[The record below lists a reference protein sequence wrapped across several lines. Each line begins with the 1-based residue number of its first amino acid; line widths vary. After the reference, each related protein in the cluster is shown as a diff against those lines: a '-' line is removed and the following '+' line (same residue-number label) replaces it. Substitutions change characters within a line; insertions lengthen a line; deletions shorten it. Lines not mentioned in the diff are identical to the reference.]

1 MTIANEAIDACKK
14 QGGAFLS
21 YRAVELQATVPRGA
35 GKCTSSWEGLFK
47 TPSLVS
53 MWESVS

>member
-1 MTIANEAIDACKK
+1 MHAKSKVGRFYLI
-14 QGGAFLS
+14 GLWS
-21 YRAVELQATVPRGA
+21 YKLPRGA